1 MVMSRTNCCVVDCA
15 NTYKNCP
22 PGTKFFSFSSRPCLQ
37 HQREC
42 WVHSVQRV
50 NADGTEWRPA
60 KWSRICSVHFVGG
73 KPSTD
78 PSSPS
83 YAPTI
88 FPPAYRK
95 LPKIVEDVKF
105 RNQRWRKRTH
115 DTAFSM
121 EGTASGSLSCEADEE
136 EHKPEALSPPPLD
149 DTDISGK
156 LEISTQTDGHSCSVP
171 ASCIVLSCH
180 FYSNS
185 SEASVQCSQIFAP
198 QKKTRERGTGTI
210 NVDHLHPR
218 GFNGYESVSSE
229 DEHGEVLKDLT
240 GVTVVSFAVLLRMLT
255 QAKTAGAM
263 EITLGSQLVL
273 FLMKMKHGLTFAAL
287 GALFSVHRTIA
298 SRTFY
303 AILDTLHSKTRK
315 WLSWLPKD
323 AVQEAI
329 PLSFREK
336 YPTCRVIIDCTEV
349 SIEKPPIFTFTFT
362 AWSGEHERKWQRE
375 QISR

>member
-1 MVMSRTNCCVVDCA
+1 M
-15 NTYKNCP
+15 
-22 PGTKFFSFSSRPCLQ
+22 
-37 HQREC
+37 
-42 WVHSVQRV
+42 
-50 NADGTEWRPA
+50 
-60 KWSRICSVHFVGG
+60 
-73 KPSTD
+73 
-78 PSSPS
+78 
-83 YAPTI
+83 
-88 FPPAYRK
+88 
-95 LPKIVEDVKF
+95 
-105 RNQRWRKRTH
+105 
-115 DTAFSM
+115 
-121 EGTASGSLSCEADEE
+121 
-136 EHKPEALSPPPLD
+136 
-149 DTDISGK
+149 
-156 LEISTQTDGHSCSVP
+156 
-171 ASCIVLSCH
+171 
-180 FYSNS
+180 
-185 SEASVQCSQIFAP
+185 QCSQIFAP

-303 AILDTLHSKTRK
+303 AILDTLHSKTRE

-349 SIEKPPIFTFTFT
+349 SIEKPPEVKEQVDCWSSWKSDFTLKFLVGVAPCGSVTFVSNAFGGRLSNAYITANCGLLELLEPNDLIMADKGFPNICSDLDACQVTLEVPPFACMNADFT
-362 AWSGEHERKWQRE
+362 ASALEHTYKRA
-375 QISR
+375 